1 MNIHFHPC
9 IWAVLAGFSLTAC
22 YKDIDLEKYRPEP
35 TLVLNSILSPDTV
48 VRVQIARTVFFTDHR
63 ETDTNIAD
71 AEVRMSVNG
80 RFVETLRYDETSR
93 MYLSDYR
100 PWVGELI
107 SLEADSP
114 LGHVSGQGIIPEAVA
129 IESVRLTART
139 FDDPDQMYWTP
150 DGVRNVTFTSSG

>member
-80 RFVETLRYDETSR
+80 RFVETLRYE
-93 MYLSDYR
+93 
-100 PWVGELI
+100 
-107 SLEADSP
+107 
-114 LGHVSGQGIIPEAVA
+114 
-129 IESVRLTART
+129 
-139 FDDPDQMYWTP
+139 
-150 DGVRNVTFTSSG
+150 